1 MRLYKDIA
9 QQYKIPAILVGRL
22 AKEAENDPQMVE
34 AHKSRKLLDHRKKE
48 IIQMTATSMLQ
59 NNKSIVRLGQ
69 IQTAVQEQSDLEV
82 SKRLI
87 SIVLRKDMGMGYR
100 LAKTVPLQSN
110 LERCLVL

>member
-1 MRLYKDIA
+1 
-9 QQYKIPAILVGRL
+9 
-22 AKEAENDPQMVE
+22 
-34 AHKSRKLLDHRKKE
+34 
-48 IIQMTATSMLQ
+48 MTATSMLQ